1 MKQGILFDLDGTLW
15 DSSTEVAISWE
26 EALRKRPDVQKEI
39 TGEMIRNVMGK
50 SMYDIADILFGE
62 YDLQTRR
69 SLLDYC
75 CKEENEY
82 IRLHGGRLFESLA
95 ETLQALRGAGFF
107 LSIVSNCQIGYIE
120 AFLEYH
126 GLGQYFGDFE
136 CFGKTEQGK
145 GHNIRLV
152 VERNHLDQALYVGDT
167 QGDYQAATEA
177 GLPFIHARMGYGT
190 VDAEVPFITALS
202 QLPQAVRRVFG
213 ELSESGQQ
221 RVCRG
226 AAQCS
231 RDY

>member
-75 CKEENEY
+75 CEEENEY
-82 IRLHGGRLFESLA
+82 IRLHGGRLFEGLLEA
-95 ETLQALRGAGFF
+95 LQALREAGFS
-107 LSIVSNCQIGYIE
+107 LYIVSNCQIGYIE
-120 AFLEYH
+120 AFLEH
-126 GLGQYFGDFE
+126 HSLGQYFDDFE